1 MDKKTFSIPAVILG
15 ISLIIV
21 AIIVCYTLFG
31 IKSANNIIS
40 VTGSTQKQITSD
52 IAKWRSS
59 FTRNIEASN
68 INTGYTQMKTDLDA
82 ILSYLYEKGV
92 TEGEITIDP
101 IVIIPFSD
109 NDSGKYYY
117 GAGKPTGYT
126 LTQNIT
132 IASND
137 INKITNVA
145 QNSGI
150 LINQGIIFSSQ
161 PVEYY
166 YSKLAEL
173 RVEMLGEATND
184 AKLRAQK
191 IAEQAGT
198 EIGDLKSASMGVF
211 QITAPY
217 STEIS
222 DYGMYDTSTIDKQIT
237 AIVKASF
244 EIK

>member
-15 ISLIIV
+15 LSLIIV
-21 AIIVCYTLFG
+21 AIVVCYTLFD
-31 IKSANNIIS
+31 IKGANNIIS

-59 FTRNIEASN
+59 FTRTTEASN
-68 INTGYTQMKTDLDA
+68 INAGYTQMKTDLDS
-82 ILSYLYEKGV
+82 ILNYLHEKGI
-92 TEGEITIDP
+92 TDQEITIDP

-132 IASND
+132 ITSND
-137 INKITNVA
+137 INKTTNAA

-150 LINQGIIFSSQ
+150 LINQGIVFSSQ

-173 RVEMLGEATND
+173 RVEMLGLATND

-191 IAEQAGT
+191 IAQQAGT

-217 STEIS
+217 STEVS

>member
-59 FTRNIEASN
+59 FTRTTEASN
-68 INTGYTQMKTDLDA
+68 INAGYTQMKTDLDS
-82 ILSYLYEKGV
+82 ILSYLHEKGI
-92 TEGEITIDP
+92 TDQEITIEP
-101 IVIIPFSD
+101 IVIIPFFD
-109 NDSGKYYY
+109 NDSGKYY

-126 LTQNIT
+126 LTQNIVIT
-132 IASND
+132 SND
-137 INKITNVA
+137 INKTTNAA

-150 LINQGIIFSSQ
+150 LINQGIVFSSQ

-173 RVEMLGEATND
+173 RVEMLGLATND
-184 AKLRAQK
+184 AKLRARK

-217 STEIS
+217 STEVS

>member
-1 MDKKTFSIPAVILG
+1 MDKKTFSIPAIILG
-15 ISLIIV
+15 LSIIITAV
-21 AIIVCYTLFG
+21 IVCYTLFN
-31 IKSANNIIS
+31 IKGANNVIS

-59 FTRNIEASN
+59 FTRNTEALN
-68 INTGYTQMKTDLDA
+68 INTGYTQMKADLDA
-82 ILSYLYEKGV
+82 ILNYLHNQGI
-92 TEGEITIDP
+92 TDQEITIDP
-101 IVIIPFSD
+101 IVITPIFE

-117 GAGKPTGYT
+117 GTGKPTGYT

-132 IASND
+132 ITSSD
-137 INKITNVA
+137 INKATNAA
-145 QNSGI
+145 QNSGT

-191 IAEQAGT
+191 IADQAGT
-198 EIGDLKSASMGVF
+198 KIGDLKSASMGVF

-217 STEIS
+217 STDVS

-244 EIK
+244 EIR